1 MRAQRGSTLVESSV
15 VLLTFL
21 VILIMLMDAGQILFF
36 HQFLSD
42 RARAGARY
50 AVVHTFNAAT
60 VKNVVVY
67 ENVSSSGMP
76 GLFGMSTSM
85 VSVTRYD
92 SGTANDRVLVRVSGF
107 KMRFLTPWLAGI
119 FTPGPFSAVMPME
132 SAGTAQ

>member
-1 MRAQRGSTLVESSV
+1 MRRKGSTLIESSV
-15 VLLTFL
+15 ILLTFL

-50 AVVHTFNAAT
+50 AAVHTFNAT
-60 VKNVVVY
+60 TIKNVVVF
-67 ENVSSSGMP
+67 ENTAPASGTA
-76 GLFGMSTSM
+76 GLFGMNTSM
-85 VSVTRYD
+85 VSATRYG
-92 SGTANDRVLVRVSGF
+92 SGTATDRVVVQVSGF
-107 KMRFLTPWLAGI
+107 KMRFLTPWLAGV

>member
-1 MRAQRGSTLVESSV
+1 MRRKGSTLIESSV
-15 VLLTFL
+15 ILLTFL

-50 AVVHTFNAAT
+50 AAVHTFNAT
-60 VKNVVVY
+60 TIKNVVVF
-67 ENVSSSGMP
+67 ENTAPGNGAV
-76 GLFGMSTSM
+76 GLFGMNTSM
-85 VSVTRYD
+85 VSATRYG
-92 SGTANDRVLVRVSGF
+92 SGTAMDRVVVQVSGF